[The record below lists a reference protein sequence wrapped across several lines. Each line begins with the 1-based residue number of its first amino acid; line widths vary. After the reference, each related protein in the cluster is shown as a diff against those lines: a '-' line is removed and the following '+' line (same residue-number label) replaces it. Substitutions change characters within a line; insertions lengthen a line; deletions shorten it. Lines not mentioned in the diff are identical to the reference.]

1 MGQRALGRGELY
13 RAKPEGSQ
21 GRESMQLD
29 RGGRVQQRCKRHG
42 PLTSRRAC
50 GIA

>member
-1 MGQRALGRGELY
+1 
-13 RAKPEGSQ
+13 
-21 GRESMQLD
+21 MQLD
-29 RGGRVQQRCKRHG
+29 GGSRVQQRCKRHG